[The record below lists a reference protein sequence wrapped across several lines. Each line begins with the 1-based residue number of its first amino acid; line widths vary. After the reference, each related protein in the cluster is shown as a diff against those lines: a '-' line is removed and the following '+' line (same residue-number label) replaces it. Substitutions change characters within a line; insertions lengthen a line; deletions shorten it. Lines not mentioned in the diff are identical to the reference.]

1 MELSLNEFKDFIKE
15 NWNGAG
21 FSSFTEVQ
29 KQAIPKMLNKEDI
42 IVESPPGTGK
52 TLGYLLPVIQS
63 LQEDTKNPQAV
74 IVAPTRELVMQIH
87 DEATRFLK
95 GSPFSSATFIGG
107 ADIKRQVEKLKKHP
121 QIIIGSPHRL
131 VELIEMKKLKM
142 HEVKTIVIDEAD
154 QLIGSGVTKEMDRIA
169 QSALRDRQLVA
180 FSATLPPNTV
190 EQLQKRM
197 NNPKKVQIQTA
208 VEARENTQF
217 LYVVCERRDKIDF
230 LRRILHTEPN
240 IKAIAF
246 INDSF
251 HLEALAAKMK
261 YKKIEAGVLYS
272 QSTQAEREATLK
284 KFRLGKYQLLLATDV
299 AARGLDI
306 QGITHVVH
314 LDIPDQI
321 EPFVHRSGRTG
332 RMGAKGTV
340 VALATPYEE
349 KLLQQYDRK
358 LDLSLKKM
366 DLHKGQ
372 WTDEKPTFQK
382 EKPSP
387 SKPRFDQPKQKS
399 KSFSSGKKK
408 SK

>member
-1 MELSLNEFKDFIKE
+1 MEFSINEFKGFIKDA
-15 NWNGAG
+15 WVGAG
-21 FSSFTEVQ
+21 FTTFTDVQ
-29 KQAIPKMLNKEDI
+29 KQSIPKMMNKEDI

-52 TLGYLLPVIQS
+52 TLAYLLPILQS
-63 LQEDTKNPQAV
+63 LQEDTKSPQAV
-74 IVAPTRELVMQIH
+74 IIAPTRELVMQIH

-107 ADIKRQVEKLKKHP
+107 ADLKRQVEKLKKHP
-121 QIIIGSPHRL
+121 QIIVGSPHRL

-154 QLIGSGVTKEMDRIA
+154 QLVGSGVTKEMDRIV

-190 EQLQKRM
+190 ELLQMKM

-217 LYVVCERRDKIDF
+217 YYVVCERRDKIDY

-251 HLEALAAKMK
+251 HLEALASKMK

-349 KLLQQYDRK
+349 NVLQNYDRR
-358 LDLSLKKM
+358 LNLSLKKM
-366 DLHKGQ
+366 DLHRGQ
-372 WTDEKPTFQK
+372 WTDQKPVYEKK
-382 EKPSP
+382 KPMQV
-387 SKPRFDQPKQKS
+387 SKGKPNS
-399 KSFSSGKKK
+399 KSFSKNKNKK
-408 SK
+408 